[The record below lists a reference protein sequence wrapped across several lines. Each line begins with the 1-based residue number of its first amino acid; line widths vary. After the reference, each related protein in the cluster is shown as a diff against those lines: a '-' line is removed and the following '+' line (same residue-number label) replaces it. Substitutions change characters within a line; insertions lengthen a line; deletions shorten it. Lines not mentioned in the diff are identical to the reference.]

1 MKLEGFL
8 PSSFTAGLGFLN
20 FNVTDANPDA
30 DLTLTLTS
38 DVNSSFGITTPQIG
52 GSLNLL
58 ANLVVQ
64 VPAKGMPQLRTDLR
78 LNWVLPNVSADVPL
92 GAAWGTPTLRFENVS
107 MNLGSLLGDI
117 VQPIATHVKEI
128 IEPLDPIFD
137 LLQARIP
144 ALSDLSEVVGGPT
157 ITLLSMS
164 KALSI
169 LPNPPSQLINMI
181 ESADRLRVFSET
193 VNALAGLAG
202 GGWIN
207 VGSFGISGPGGSSL
221 LSTASA
227 RRLRRLGNWSSL
239 VSADGGIN
247 FDGFKQQIRNLLGSD
262 LGDDVN
268 GLWDAWTVNFKE
280 TV

>member
-1 MKLEGFL
+1 
-8 PSSFTAGLGFLN
+8 
-20 FNVTDANPDA
+20 
-30 DLTLTLTS
+30 
-38 DVNSSFGITTPQIG
+38 
-52 GSLNLL
+52 
-58 ANLVVQ
+58 
-64 VPAKGMPQLRTDLR
+64 
-78 LNWVLPNVSADVPL
+78 
-92 GAAWGTPTLRFENVS
+92 

-144 ALSDLSEVVGGPT
+144 ALSDISEVVGGPT

-164 KALSI
+164 KALSL

-193 VNALAGLAG
+193 VNTLAGLAG

-207 VGSFGISGPGGSSL
+207 VGSFGISGPSGSSL

-227 RRLRRLGNWSSL
+227 ALGDLGIGNWSSL

-247 FDGFKQQIRNLLGSD
+247 FEGFKQQIRNLLGSD

-268 GLWDAWTVNFKE
+268 GLWDALDGEFQGNGLTFDFPIAENPGGVALGMLLGQDADLVTVTGKLDQHLDRSFDIKIVPGFFIE
-280 TV
+280 VIAMADFDALRIGYDTRGLREAIAPLYAGTALMSAKH